1 MKGSPVLVPDA
12 VSQVYITNQ
21 LAGRVADRIDLARE
35 KLAVQDIARQMA
47 NNPSQ
52 VLPTLVDLAIDLCG
66 AVAGGISI
74 YEKDGHVFRWHH
86 LRGTL
91 ERFTGATTPRDY
103 SPCGI
108 TLDHKSPVLVQKPE
122 RVYSWLVD
130 ADVSLPEC
138 LLVPLYVGE
147 EEPLGTLWIVSQD
160 VGHFTDGHAS
170 TMQELAGFTGIALQM
185 IRSEDRLK
193 TALEEQELLTRE
205 MGHRVKN
212 LFAIADGMIRLSA
225 KSSDSKDQMA
235 QALSGRLHAL
245 AGANALVRRT
255 FSPSGQSFNASNLSE
270 IIATVLKPYSH
281 ATTTLR
287 GPPVQVGEHATNTI
301 ALVFHEMATNAA
313 KYGALST
320 EAGTVT
326 VEWEIEDGR
335 LELVWNEAGGPPIP
349 VEPDSSGFGSSL
361 VTNTI
366 TRHGGTIAST
376 WHRNGVEVRIALPV
390 ANLAH

>member
-1 MKGSPVLVPDA
+1 MLVPDA
-12 VSQVYITNQ
+12 VSEVYITNQ
-21 LAGRVADRIDLARE
+21 LADRVPGRIDTARE

-74 YEKDGHVFRWHH
+74 YEKEGKVFRWHH

-108 TLDHKSPVLVQKPE
+108 TLDHKSPILVQKPE
-122 RVYSWLVD
+122 RVYNWLVD

-147 EEPLGTLWIVSQD
+147 AEPLGTLWIVSED
-160 VGHFTDGHAS
+160 VDHFTDSHAS

-185 IRSEDRLK
+185 IRSEVRLK
-193 TALEEQELLTRE
+193 AALEEQELLTRE

-255 FSPSGQSFNASNLSE
+255 FSPSGQSLNASNLSE
-270 IIATVLKPYSH
+270 IIAAVLKPYAH
-281 ATTTLR
+281 ASTTLR
-287 GPPVQVGEHATNTI
+287 GPAVQIGEHATNTI
-301 ALVFHEMATNAA
+301 ALIFHEMATNAA
-313 KYGALST
+313 KYGALSI
-320 EAGTVT
+320 EAGTVS
-326 VEWEIEDGR
+326 VEWALKDGR
-335 LELVWNEAGGPPIP
+335 LELVWKEFGGPPIAN
-349 VEPDSSGFGSSL
+349 EPDSSGFGSSL

-366 TRHGGTIAST
+366 TRHGGTIANI
-376 WHRNGVEVRIALPV
+376 WHRDGVEVGITLPLTSLV
-390 ANLAH
+390 H

>member
-1 MKGSPVLVPDA
+1 VLVPES
-12 VSQVYITNQ
+12 VSEVYITSQ
-21 LAGRVADRIDLARE
+21 LVGRVASRIDTARE

-74 YEKDGHVFRWHH
+74 YEKDGEVFRWHH
-86 LRGTL
+86 LRGKL

-147 EEPLGTLWIVSQD
+147 EEPLGTLWIVSENVD
-160 VGHFTDGHAS
+160 HFTDGHAS

-185 IRSEDRLK
+185 VRSEDRLK
-193 TALEEQELLTRE
+193 AALEEQELLTRE

-212 LFAIADGMIRLSA
+212 LFAIARRHDPTERKIVRQQGADGASA
-225 KSSDSKDQMA
+225 VRAPSCT
-235 QALSGRLHAL
+235 GR
-245 AGANALVRRT
+245 REC
-255 FSPSGQSFNASNLSE
+255 P
-270 IIATVLKPYSH
+270 
-281 ATTTLR
+281 
-287 GPPVQVGEHATNTI
+287 GPTDVQ
-301 ALVFHEMATNAA
+301 
-313 KYGALST
+313 
-320 EAGTVT
+320 
-326 VEWEIEDGR
+326 
-335 LELVWNEAGGPPIP
+335 P
-349 VEPDSSGFGSSL
+349 
-361 VTNTI
+361 
-366 TRHGGTIAST
+366 
-376 WHRNGVEVRIALPV
+376 
-390 ANLAH
+390 

>member
-1 MKGSPVLVPDA
+1 VLLPDA
-12 VSQVYITNQ
+12 VSTVYITSQ
-21 LAGRVADRIDLARE
+21 LSSRVAGRTDVARE

-52 VLPTLVDLAIDLCG
+52 VLPTLVDLAIELCD

-74 YEKDGHVFRWHH
+74 YEKEGEVFRWHH

-147 EEPLGTLWIVSQD
+147 AEPLGTLWIVSEEVD
-160 VGHFTDGHAS
+160 HFTAGHAS
-170 TMQELAGFTGIALQM
+170 TMQELAAFTGIALQM

-193 TALEEQELLTRE
+193 TALEGQELLTRE

-212 LFAIADGMIRLSA
+212 LFAIADGMIRLTA
-225 KSSDSKDQMA
+225 KSSGSKEQMA
-235 QALSGRLHAL
+235 ATLSGRLRAL
-245 AGANALVRRT
+245 AGANALVRPT
-255 FSPSGQSFNASNLSE
+255 FSPSGRPLNASLLSE
-270 IIATVLKPYSH
+270 IIAAVLEPYAH
-281 ATTTLR
+281 AATKLC
-287 GPPVQVGEHATNTI
+287 GPAVQIGEHATNTV
-301 ALVFHEMATNAA
+301 ALVFPEMATNAA
-313 KYGALST
+313 KYGALSS
-320 EAGTVT
+320 EHGVVA
-326 VEWEIEDGR
+326 VEWAIKDAR
-335 LELVWNEAGGPPIP
+335 LELIWTETGGPPIAT
-349 VEPDSSGFGSSL
+349 EPDSLGFGSSL
-361 VTNTI
+361 VKNTV
-366 TRHGGTIAST
+366 TRHGGTIANN
-376 WHRNGVEVRIALPV
+376 WHRDGVQVEITLPLQS
-390 ANLAH
+390 LAH

>member
-1 MKGSPVLVPDA
+1 VLIPDA
-12 VSQVYITNQ
+12 VSKVYITNQ
-21 LAGRVADRIDLARE
+21 LAGRVARRIDTTRE
-35 KLAVQDIARQMA
+35 KLAVQDIARQMVSD
-47 NNPSQ
+47 PSQ

-74 YEKDGHVFRWHH
+74 YEKEGQVFRWHH

-122 RVYSWLVD
+122 RAYSWLVD

-147 EEPLGTLWIVSQD
+147 EEPLGTLWIVSEH
-160 VGHFTDGHAS
+160 VEHFTDGHAS

-185 IRSEDRLK
+185 IRSEGRLK
-193 TALEEQELLTRE
+193 AALEEQELLTRE

-225 KSSDSKDQMA
+225 KSSATKQQMA
-235 QALSGRLHAL
+235 EALSGRLHAL

-255 FSPSGQSFNASNLSE
+255 FSPSGQSLNASNLAE
-270 IIATVLKPYSH
+270 IIAAVLKPYSH
-281 ATTTLR
+281 AETTLR
-287 GPPVQVGEHATNTI
+287 GPAVQIGEHATNTI

-320 EAGTVT
+320 EAGTVS
-326 VEWEIEDGR
+326 VEWVIDDGG
-335 LELVWNEAGGPPIP
+335 LELVWKEAGGPPITT
-349 VEPDSSGFGSSL
+349 EPDSSGFGSSL

-366 TRHGGTIAST
+366 TRHGGTISNT
-376 WHRNGVEVRIALPV
+376 WHRDGIEVEITLPL

>member
-1 MKGSPVLVPDA
+1 MLVPDA
-12 VSQVYITNQ
+12 VSEVYITNQ
-21 LAGRVADRIDLARE
+21 LVGRVAGCIDMVRE

-52 VLPTLVDLAIDLCG
+52 VLPTLVDLAIELCG

-74 YEKDGHVFRWHH
+74 YEKEGQVFRWHH

-147 EEPLGTLWIVSQD
+147 AEPLGTLWIVSEN
-160 VGHFTDGHAS
+160 VGHFTSGHAN

-185 IRSEDRLK
+185 LRSEDRLK
-193 TALEEQELLTRE
+193 AALEEQELLTRE

-225 KSSDSKDQMA
+225 RSSIGKEEMA
-235 QALSGRLHAL
+235 KALSGRLHAL

-255 FSPSGQSFNASNLSE
+255 FSPSGQSLNVSNLSE
-270 IIATVLKPYSH
+270 IVAAVLKPYAH
-281 ATTTLR
+281 AKTTLR
-287 GPPVQVGEHATNTI
+287 GPAVQIGEHATNTI

-313 KYGALST
+313 KYGAFST
-320 EAGTVT
+320 EAGTVAI
-326 VEWEIEDGR
+326 EWSVEDGW
-335 LELVWNEAGGPPIP
+335 LEFVWKEIGGPPIMT
-349 VEPDSSGFGSSL
+349 EPDSLGFGTSL

-366 TRHGGTIAST
+366 TRHGGTIANI
-376 WHRNGVEVRIALPV
+376 WHRDGVQVEIKLPLTS
-390 ANLAH
+390 LAH

>member
-1 MKGSPVLVPDA
+1 MLVPDA
-12 VSQVYITNQ
+12 VSQVYITDQ
-21 LAGRVADRIDLARE
+21 LAGRVADRVDMARE
-35 KLAVQDIARQMA
+35 KVAVQDIARQMA

-74 YEKDGHVFRWHH
+74 YEKDGQVFRWHH

-147 EEPLGTLWIVSQD
+147 AEPLGTLWIVSED
-160 VGHFTDGHAS
+160 VDHFTDSHAS

-193 TALEEQELLTRE
+193 AALEEQELLTRE

-225 KSSDSKDQMA
+225 KSSDNKEQMA

-255 FSPSGQSFNASNLSE
+255 FSPSGQSLNASNLSE
-270 IIATVLKPYSH
+270 IIAAVLKPYSH

-287 GPPVQVGEHATNTI
+287 GPAVQVGEHATNTI

-313 KYGALST
+313 KYGALSV
-320 EAGTVT
+320 EAGTVF
-326 VEWEIEDGR
+326 VEWMIEDGR
-335 LELVWNEAGGPPIP
+335 LEFVWNEAGGPPIAA
-349 VEPDSSGFGSSL
+349 EPDSPGFGSSL

-366 TRHGGTIAST
+366 TRNGGTISNT
-376 WHRNGVEVRIALPV
+376 WHHNGVEVRITLPV

>member
-1 MKGSPVLVPDA
+1 MSVPDA
-12 VSQVYITNQ
+12 VSEVYITNQ
-21 LAGRVADRIDLARE
+21 LTARVAGRIDMVRE
-35 KLAVQDIARQMA
+35 KFAVRDIARQMA

-74 YEKDGHVFRWHH
+74 YEKAGEVFRWHH

-91 ERFTGATTPRDY
+91 ERFNGATTPRNY

-108 TLDHKSPVLVQKPE
+108 TLDHKSPILVQKPE

-147 EEPLGTLWIVSQD
+147 DEPLGTLWIVSENVD
-160 VGHFTDGHAS
+160 HFNEGHAR

-185 IRSEDRLK
+185 LRSEDRLK
-193 TALEEQELLTRE
+193 AALEEQELLTRE

-212 LFAIADGMIRLSA
+212 LFAIADGMIRLST
-225 KSSDSKDQMA
+225 KSSTSKEQMA
-235 QALSGRLHAL
+235 EALSGRLHAL
-245 AGANALVRRT
+245 ADANALVRRT
-255 FSPSGQSFNASNLSE
+255 FSSSGQSLNASHLSE
-270 IIATVLKPYSH
+270 IIAAVLKPYSH
-281 ATTTLR
+281 AATTLR
-287 GPPVQVGEHATNTI
+287 GPAVQVGEHATNTI
-301 ALVFHEMATNAA
+301 ALVFYEMATNAA

-320 EAGTVT
+320 EVGTVS
-326 VEWEIEDGR
+326 VEWSIEDGQ
-335 LELVWNEAGGPPIP
+335 LELVWKEAGGPSI
-349 VEPDSSGFGSSL
+349 VTEPDSSGFGTSL

-376 WHRNGVEVRIALPV
+376 WHREGVQVGITLPLTS
-390 ANLAH
+390 LAH